1 MSTPPIFDER
11 FTGELAQLFA
21 WRRDVRHFHTR
32 PLPASVIDEL
42 LATACRAPSVGLS
55 QPWRLVRVRHE
66 PRREAVRALFRRCNA
81 DALAL
86 QPAERAGLYARLK
99 LSGLQEAPEQ
109 IAVFIDPDPATGGG
123 LGRATMP
130 ETLAY
135 SAVLAIHT
143 LWLEASARGLG
154 LGWVSILDP
163 DAMSATL
170 DVPAH
175 WRFIAYLCIGYP
187 REPSDVPELERAGW
201 ERRLPL
207 ADLVLER

>member
-11 FTGELAQLFA
+11 FTGELAELFA

-32 PLPASVIDEL
+32 AVETAMMDDL
-42 LATACRAPSVGLS
+42 LASACRAPSVGLS
-55 QPWRLVRVRHE
+55 QPWRLARVRQE
-66 PRREAVRALFRRCNA
+66 ERREAVRAIYRRCNA
-81 DALAL
+81 DAQSL

-99 LSGLQEAPEQ
+99 LSGLEEAPEQ

-143 LWLEASARGLG
+143 LWLGASARGLG

-163 DAMSATL
+163 VAMAGAL

-175 WRFIAYLCIGYP
+175 WRFVAYLCIGYP

-201 ERRLPL
+201 ERRAPL
-207 ADLVLER
+207 ADVLLER